1 MSDQSSVVASPTLI
15 HFIEY
20 AVAEYTLC
28 NDTGTVETV
37 TMDPAKVTCFRCRNS
52 TTFKRV
58 QREGV
63 EAPTPIKLSGVMAAA
78 PEMQTLH
85 RAGLAYIVKR
95 GLNSGTNDG
104 EHEALTELAD
114 ALGLTYDDDTESY
127 R

>member
-1 MSDQSSVVASPTLI
+1 MSDQSPVVASPTLI
-15 HFIEY
+15 HFTVNGE
-20 AVAEYTLC
+20 APPCGTLW
-28 NDTGTVETV
+28 NQVQNLSNN
-37 TMDPAKVTCFRCRNS
+37 PARVTCFACRRS
-52 TTFKRV
+52 EVFKAA
-58 QREGV
+58 QRGV
-63 EAPTPIKLSGVMAAA
+63 EPPTPVKLSGVMAAA

-85 RAGLAYIVKR
+85 RAGLAHIVKR